1 MKYLPEQLTEDE
13 IEAIVKETINETESK
28 FGRDIGKVMK
38 AVLPK
43 VKGRADGKLVNQLSE
58 NILAK
63 TRKLD
68 KRSSF
73 FYISFLTGNFHIYFI

>member
-1 MKYLPEQLTEDE
+1 
-13 IEAIVKETINETESK
+13 
-28 FGRDIGKVMK
+28 MK

-43 VKGRADGKLVNQLSE
+43 VKGRADGKLVTKLSE

-73 FYISFLTGNFHIYFI
+73 FYISFLTGNFIYISFEQKNEMHYN